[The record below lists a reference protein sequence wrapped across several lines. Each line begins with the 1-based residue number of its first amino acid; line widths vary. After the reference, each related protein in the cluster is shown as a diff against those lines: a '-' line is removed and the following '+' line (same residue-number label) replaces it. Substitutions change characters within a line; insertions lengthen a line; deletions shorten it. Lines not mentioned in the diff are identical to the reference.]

1 MVSLLIDMRR
11 TIARRGLERR
21 GAGWLVGAGVLGA
34 VAALGTLALGVVP
47 DADPAVGADVLALL
61 FALWVGGRLAQSA
74 LSGGDG
80 TLRPELFAPLGLPR
94 RRLAR
99 SLLIA
104 GLLDPGL
111 ALLAIALG
119 AVIAFGAHAGAA
131 AALVGLAGAL
141 LTTLLAGIASTVLGA
156 LLAPGS
162 RRGRDAGMVI
172 TAAAISLVAL
182 AGTLAPALIGALRAR
197 SLPWLSDVVR
207 ALPSGW
213 APDAVA
219 AAARADWAAAIA
231 PLVGLSTLAALAVLA
246 WPAVLARRMSAA
258 AGRPATAV
266 RPPSARRRLL
276 ARTPAAAVA
285 ARELRLWARDPIR
298 LTCLLL
304 ALLVGAG
311 VGALP
316 DVTADTG
323 LLLPFVGAVTTVIA
337 GACACNLYGMDG
349 TSLWLTVTTPDSAAA
364 DVRGRQA
371 AWLVLVA
378 PYALAATVIL
388 TVLGGQG
395 WAWPWALAILPALLG
410 GAAGLAVLGSTI
422 SLQPLDESGGPTPG
436 WSLKVHLALVAVALT
451 ALPPMLVLPAAAHW
465 HLGGLAWA
473 ALPVGVATG
482 ATLAWALGR
491 RATARLADRQVA
503 MLETLADI
511 GR

>member
-11 TIARRGLERR
+11 TIARRELERR

-34 VAALGTLALGVVP
+34 GAALGTLALGVVAG
-47 DADPAVGADVLALL
+47 ADPAAGADVLALL

-74 LSGGDG
+74 MSGGDG
-80 TLRPELFAPLGLPR
+80 TLRPELFASLGLPR

-99 SLLIA
+99 ALLIA

-119 AVIAFGAHAGAA
+119 AVIAFGARAGVA

-162 RRGRDAGMVI
+162 RRGRDAGMVV

-197 SLPWLSDVVR
+197 SLPGLSDVVR

-219 AAARADWAAAIA
+219 AAARAEWAGAVA
-231 PLVGLSTLAALAVLA
+231 PLAGLMALTALAVLA

-258 AGRPATAV
+258 HRPATAV

-276 ARTPAAAVA
+276 ARTPTAAVA
-285 ARELRLWARDPIR
+285 AKELRLWGRDPIR

-323 LLLPFVGAVTTVIA
+323 LLLPFVGVVTTVIA
-337 GACACNLYGMDG
+337 GACAGNLYGMDG

-378 PYALAATVIL
+378 PYALAATVAL

-410 GAAGLAVLGSTI
+410 GAAGLAALGSTI
-422 SLQPLDESGGPTPG
+422 SVQPLDESGGPTPA
-436 WSLKVHLALVAVALT
+436 WSLKIHLALVAVALT
-451 ALPPMLVLPAAAHW
+451 ALPPMLVLAAAAHW
-465 HLGGLAWA
+465 HLGGWAWA
-473 ALPVGVATG
+473 ALPVGVASG